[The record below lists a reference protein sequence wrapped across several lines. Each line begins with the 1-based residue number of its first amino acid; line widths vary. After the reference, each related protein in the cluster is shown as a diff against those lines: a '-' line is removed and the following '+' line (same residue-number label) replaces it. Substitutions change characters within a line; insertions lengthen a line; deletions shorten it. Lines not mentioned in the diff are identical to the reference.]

1 MYSHQIFI
9 KLENGNSNIALRRN
23 GLMGSN
29 GGQIAIVSIVSFS
42 PAGYACPII
51 PCFSIVNT
59 YTGRDKEVSE
69 SACVRSEG
77 IKIRCHG
84 GKKGGDTRQKCSRV
98 FCYVWAGETGFQ
110 HRVYAYIGLWER
122 DAGRWPR
129 TYMRISQLVHS
140 PPPPRP
146 FFSTIWGQIC
156 ALSLYSRSSGRESFG
171 IFDD

>member
-1 MYSHQIFI
+1 
-9 KLENGNSNIALRRN
+9 
-23 GLMGSN
+23 MGSN

-110 HRVYAYIGLWER
+110 HRVYAYIGL
-122 DAGRWPR
+122 
-129 TYMRISQLVHS
+129 
-140 PPPPRP
+140 
-146 FFSTIWGQIC
+146 
-156 ALSLYSRSSGRESFG
+156 
-171 IFDD
+171 